1 MKSKQELL
9 SKLYAILAELQSR
22 TASEELTKVLKIQL
36 ELLYDILGED
46 VPEEYWEQIEKE
58 LEG

>member
-9 SKLYAILAELQSR
+9 SMLFVTLAELQSK
-22 TASEELTKVLKIQL
+22 TANENLTEVLKVKL

-46 VPEEYWEQIEKE
+46 VPEEFWSQIEKE
-58 LEG
+58 I